1 LAILEDPEEPRGT
14 PQIGFKEKVRLE
26 AEPERDTFHD
36 GFPGDLLLL
45 GLGQVEEGARL
56 RRRGRDAATARC

>member
-1 LAILEDPEEPRGT
+1 M
-14 PQIGFKEKVRLE
+14 VRLE